1 MGKISLAHKS
11 ADGKRVQTIE
21 EHAAG
26 VANLSASFA
35 SSFGFEEAGR
45 EMGLYHDVGKYS
57 PLFQRRLDGCA
68 EPYEHS
74 TAGMDIFLKDFISTR
89 NYLDLLISLAISG
102 HHAGLPDFGNSTD
115 TEADSTFWAKQKRFK
130 PFEHEKWYTDIEN
143 PPSLSPLPVSFQCKI
158 RPNDNFSFQF
168 LGRMLF
174 SCLVDADFLDT
185 EAFMQAGDVHRNPGS
200 TFDVLNGNF
209 KHYMNRF
216 ASSTGELNDKRR
228 QILDSC
234 KSFASHDKG
243 LFRLSVPTGGGK
255 TLSSMAFA
263 LDHLKAHSMKRIIY
277 VIPYVTI
284 IKQTVSIF
292 ESIFGKENVL
302 GHYSTAEFDEGN
314 GDEILVQNQL
324 ATENWDK
331 PIIVTTNVQFF
342 ESFFSNR
349 PSSCRKLHNVAQ
361 SVIVFDEVQMLP
373 REYLKCCIGVI
384 SELVCHYGCSAVLC
398 TATQPALEDFFLK
411 RNIGITD
418 ICPGSQ
424 RLFANLKR
432 AQFVNLGVL
441 SDDALEE
448 RVRNGESALVVLNL
462 RQSVRMLYER
472 LKGDGV
478 FHLSTWMTPNHL
490 ESQIRLI
497 RDRLRN
503 GERCVVISTSL
514 IEAGVDIDFPVV
526 YRELTGLDSIIQ
538 AGGRCNRENKRNCEN
553 SFVYVFER
561 ETGKSR
567 TEPNTEAYFAKM
579 VFDHFPNDIASEEA
593 VSEYFKMLYKH
604 VAAFQNDTL
613 DKEGILPLINGEEPS
628 FPPLAY
634 AEIARRFHIISKDE
648 MAILIPTPENNDVCD
663 ALRYGHLNRSL
674 ARRFGKDCVGL
685 YNDKYKVLEKA
696 GVLSKDFEGI
706 HILEDSSWYDPD
718 CGLLFKETGDA
729 LFV

>member
-1 MGKISLAHKS
+1 MG
-11 ADGKRVQTIE
+11 R
-21 EHAAG
+21 
-26 VANLSASFA
+26 
-35 SSFGFEEAGR
+35 
-45 EMGLYHDVGKYS
+45 YHDVGKYS
-57 PLFQRRLDGCA
+57 PLFQRRLDGCT
-68 EPYEHS
+68 ESYEHS
-74 TAGMDIFLKDFISTR
+74 TAGMDIFFKEFISTK
-89 NYLDLLISLAISG
+89 NFLDLLISFAISG
-102 HHAGLPDFGNSTD
+102 HHAGLPDFGNTSD
-115 TEADSTFWAKQKRFK
+115 TEADSTFCAKQKRFK
-130 PFEHEKWYTDIEN
+130 PFENEKWYTDIEN
-143 PPSLSPLPVSFQCKI
+143 PPPLSPLPDSFQLKA
-158 RPNDNFSFQF
+158 PPKDNFSFQF

-185 EAFMQAGDVHRNPGS
+185 EAFMQAGDVYRNPGT
-200 TFDVLNGNF
+200 TFDALSSSF
-209 KHYMNRF
+209 ERYMNRF

-234 KSFASHDKG
+234 KSFASCGKG

-292 ESIFGKENVL
+292 ESIFGKDNVL
-302 GHYSTAEFDEGN
+302 GHYSTAEFDEGS
-314 GDEILVQNQL
+314 GDEILAQNQL

-349 PSSCRKLHNVAQ
+349 PSSCRKLHNVVQ

-398 TATQPALEDFFLK
+398 TATQPALDDFFLK
-411 RNIGITD
+411 RNIGIAD
-418 ICPGSQ
+418 ICPSAQ
-424 RLFANLKR
+424 KLFANLKR
-432 AQFVNLGVL
+432 VQFVNLGVL
-441 SDDALEE
+441 SDDSLEE

-462 RQSVRMLYER
+462 RQSVRTLYER

-490 ESQIRLI
+490 ESQLRLI
-497 RDRLRN
+497 RDRLKD
-503 GERCVVISTSL
+503 GKRCVVISTSL

-538 AGGRCNRENKRNCEN
+538 AGGRCNRENKRNYED

-561 ETGKSR
+561 ETGKSK
-567 TEPNTEAYFAKM
+567 TESKVETYSAKT
-579 VFDHFPNDIASEEA
+579 VIAHFPNDIASEEA
-593 VSEYFKMLYKH
+593 VSEYFRMLYKH
-604 VAAFQNDTL
+604 FAAFQNDTL
-613 DKEGILPLINGEEPS
+613 DEKRILPLINGAEPS
-628 FPPLAY
+628 FSLLSY
-634 AEIARRFHIISKDE
+634 AEIARRFHIISKEE
-648 MAILIPTPENNDVCD
+648 MTILIPTSENKDVCD
-663 ALRYGHLNRSL
+663 ALRFGHLNRSL
-674 ARRFGKDCVGL
+674 ARRLGRDCVGL

-696 GVLSKDFEGI
+696 GVLSKDFDGI
-706 HILEDSSWYDPD
+706 HILEDPSWYDPD
-718 CGLLFKETGDA
+718 CGLLFKETGVA
-729 LFV
+729 LFG